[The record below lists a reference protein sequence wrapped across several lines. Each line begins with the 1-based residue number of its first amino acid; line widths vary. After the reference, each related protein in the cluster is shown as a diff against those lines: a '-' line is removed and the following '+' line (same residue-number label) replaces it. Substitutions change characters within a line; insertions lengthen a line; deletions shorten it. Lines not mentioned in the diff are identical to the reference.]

1 MNWLAMGL
9 KLAAKI
15 PIEKFLFKKRDPTA
29 EEEVFFHR
37 LEENWEKQHGSSS
50 AIARQEVAAS
60 SPALRSPVT
69 TEETIAYQR
78 RELGKELVL
87 LEKHLQQKC
96 KIAGKPCDCCEK
108 HPLII
113 EALAQETLGMT
124 ADPLF
129 DETAQ
134 WAQRASPLTTEAASA
149 SGQYDDRYAQL
160 AVEARRLRKR
170 IMGTEDLNALLTPD
184 QQTKVQEELAEILA
198 EGGPNERSEEVR
210 PDRRDLQDGNP
221 ETPEGARTA
230 TGE

>member
-1 MNWLAMGL
+1 MNWLKMGL

-15 PIEKFLFKKRDPTA
+15 PIEKLLFKTRNKAA
-29 EEEVFFHR
+29 EEEEFFRR
-37 LEENWEKQHGSSS
+37 LEENWEKEHGSSS
-50 AIARQEVAAS
+50 VIASQEVAGS
-60 SPALRSPVT
+60 SPPLRSPVT

-96 KIAGKPCDCCEK
+96 KIAGKPCDCCQK

-134 WAQRASPLTTEAASA
+134 WARQVSPLTTEAASA
-149 SGQYDDRYAQL
+149 SGTYDQRYPQL

-170 IMGTEDLNALLTPD
+170 IMGTEDLNALLTVE
-184 QQTKVQEELAEILA
+184 QQTKVQEELTELLT
-198 EGGPNERSEEVR
+198 GGTNEQREEMR
-210 PDRRDLQDGNP
+210 P
-221 ETPEGARTA
+221 E
-230 TGE
+230 